1 MAASAVL
8 HLAGGLGVGLASTP
22 FANSAP
28 AAIQVS
34 LVASLPAPRPKPAA
48 KALPARRSP
57 PPKKAVVLPK
67 QSTTRVAKRQPAKT
81 REIDY
86 EDALSQLRDE
96 LGESED
102 AKAIEDTPDV
112 LAGIRGSQGGRPV
125 DREVAAWM
133 IATRRHVRSVWVT
146 PPEFLERTL
155 RTEMWI
161 EVAADG
167 TIVDEPQVVESSGDP
182 FWDDNAVR
190 AMLSASPLPAPPSS
204 GRWRVAFPTRGDE

>member
-1 MAASAVL
+1 MAASAAF
-8 HLAGGLGVGLASTP
+8 HLVGGLVVGLASTP

-34 LVASLPAPRPKPAA
+34 LVASLPAPRPKPATQSR
-48 KALPARRSP
+48 PARP
-57 PPKKAVVLPK
+57 PAPRQKQVVLPR
-67 QSTTRVAKRQPAKT
+67 QSTTRVAKKQPSKPQ
-81 REIDY
+81 EIAY
-86 EDALSQLRDE
+86 EDVLSQLRDE
-96 LGESED
+96 LGESDDVEETED
-102 AKAIEDTPDV
+102 RPDV
-112 LAGIRGSQGGRPV
+112 LAGIRGSQGGMPV

-190 AMLSASPLPAPPSS
+190 AMLSASPLPAPPTS

>member
-1 MAASAVL
+1 VAVSAVV
-8 HLAGGLGVGLASTP
+8 HLVGGVVVGLASTP

-34 LVASLPAPRPKPAA
+34 LVASLPVARPKPST
-48 KALPARRSP
+48 PSRPTRP
-57 PPKKAVVLPK
+57 PPPRQKQVVLPK
-67 QSTTRVAKRQPAKT
+67 QSTTRVAKQQPSKP
-81 REIDY
+81 REIAY
-86 EDALSQLRDE
+86 EDVLSQLRDE
-96 LGESED
+96 LGESDDTEEV
-102 AKAIEDTPDV
+102 EDTMDS
-112 LAGIRGSQGGRPV
+112 LAGIRESGGGMPV

-167 TIVDEPQVVESSGDP
+167 TVVGEPRVIESSGDP

-190 AMLSASPLPAPPSS
+190 AMLNASPLPAPPSS

>member
-1 MAASAVL
+1 MYEQL
-8 HLAGGLGVGLASTP
+8 KIILN
-22 FANSAP
+22 NSKLTHEISEGDP
-28 AAIQVS
+28 N
-34 LVASLPAPRPKPAA
+34 
-48 KALPARRSP
+48 SP
-57 PPKKAVVLPK
+57 SPL
-67 QSTTRVAKRQPAKT
+67 T
-81 REIDY
+81 
-86 EDALSQLRDE
+86 
-96 LGESED
+96 
-102 AKAIEDTPDV
+102 EDTPDV
-112 LAGIRGSQGGRPV
+112 LAGIRGSEGGRPV

-133 IATRRHVRSVWVT
+133 VATRRHVRSVWVT